1 MWRKV
6 SNTESVSFWSVPQ
19 LVKFFCG
26 VDLGAKGLGSS
37 FVKFFYGS

>member
-6 SNTESVSFWSVPQ
+6 GNTESISLWSVPW

-26 VDLGAKGLGSS
+26 VDLGAGGLGSS
-37 FVKFFYGS
+37 FVKFFLW